1 MNAKLA
7 AIKILENAKKALKEK
22 IESLEKADGKNTA
35 QLNEFKGIP
44 QPPAPKAPAK
54 AIAPTPKIPQ
64 PKMPKMGKSSEEMN
78 KARVDEGKSPREK
91 MLGRIQREK
100 DLADS
105 ARANVR
111 EVLDLADKTKQLKQH
126 RSQREFYDY
135 EGEAKSKYVPS
146 AEIAGKALLN
156 EAKGRQRHNV
166 MRQQKMPKPNLPK
179 SERPLSS
186 FLKKR
191 EGKVK

>member
-64 PKMPKMGKSSEEMN
+64 PKMPGMGKSSEEMN
-78 KARVDEGKSPREK
+78 KAKVDEGKTDEEKAHARYARHARVGDTSGKQIGYPSKAPRTKEK
-91 MLGRIQREK
+91 GYEIYPQEK
-100 DLADS
+100 GVHSTPSRFVKPYKSERMERQAHERNLA
-105 ARANVR
+105 
-111 EVLDLADKTKQLKQH
+111 ELK
-126 RSQREFYDY
+126 
-135 EGEAKSKYVPS
+135 A
-146 AEIAGKALLN
+146 
-156 EAKGRQRHNV
+156 
-166 MRQQKMPKPNLPK
+166 MPKPNLPK

>member
-54 AIAPTPKIPQ
+54 AIAPTPKIPK
-64 PKMPKMGKSSEEMN
+64 PKMPGMGKSSEEMN
-78 KARVDEGKSPREK
+78 KAKVDEGKTDEEK
-91 MLGRIQREK
+91 RKARLDRGNRFGARSG
-100 DLADS
+100 DSGGFLADDKGVHLNQDDNKRGTSS
-105 ARANVR
+105 AGHFAR
-111 EVLDLADKTKQLKQH
+111 EYKKDK
-126 RSQREFYDY
+126 DY
-135 EGEAKSKYVPS
+135 SGYFGHPKLQAKAFHEKVIS
-146 AEIAGKALLN
+146 EQKA
-156 EAKGRQRHNV
+156 
-166 MRQQKMPKPNLPK
+166 MPKPNLPK